1 MYSQRLLF
9 SLLGSV
15 ILFGLFGIYGVNI
28 TFHKIKRN
36 YLKNLYFSPQ
46 MMVHDAEYFSANTL
60 ENAITLKNVSKLSN
74 GVSTGVSNEIIYF
87 FHTLPYTI

>member
-1 MYSQRLLF
+1 MYSQRVLF

-28 TFHKIKRN
+28 TFHKLKRN

-46 MMVHDAEYFSANTL
+46 TMIHDAEYFSANTL
-60 ENAITLKNVSKLSN
+60 ENISTVNKGVST
-74 GVSTGVSNEIIYF
+74 GVSTGVSNEIMHF
-87 FHTLPYTI
+87 FHTLPYAI

>member
-15 ILFGLFGIYGVNI
+15 ILFGLFGIYGVNV

-36 YLKNLYFSPQ
+36 YLKNLYFTPH
-46 MMVHDAEYFSANTL
+46 MMVHDAEYFSAKTL
-60 ENAITLKNVSKLSN
+60 ENISTIKN
-74 GVSTGVSNEIIYF
+74 GVRNEVSNEIMHF
-87 FHTLPYTI
+87 FHTLPYAI

>member
-9 SLLGSV
+9 SLMGSI
-15 ILFGLFGIYGVNI
+15 ILCGLFGIYGVNI
-28 TFHKIKRN
+28 TFHKLKRN
-36 YLKNLYFSPQ
+36 YLKNVYFSPH

-60 ENAITLKNVSKLSN
+60 ENISPISKEVN
-74 GVSTGVSNEIIYF
+74 NGVSNEIMHF

>member
-15 ILFGLFGIYGVNI
+15 ILFGLFGIYGVNV

-36 YLKNLYFSPQ
+36 YLRHLYFSPQ
-46 MMVHDAEYFSANTL
+46 MMVHDAEYFSAKTL
-60 ENAITLKNVSKLSN
+60 ENISTVSN
-74 GVSTGVSNEIIYF
+74 EGSTGVSTVVSNEIMHF
-87 FHTLPYTI
+87 FHTLPHAI